1 MDRTPEDSSNAHAH
15 AGLAL
20 ARIVSAPEL
29 IGELTRDIIPAL
41 LMELAALRLTLA
53 ASLENSHRP
62 DVGLPHDHLL
72 TVEQAAQQLSVSRDW
87 LYRHSRSLPFVVRQG
102 RLLRFS
108 AKGIDEY
115 LRCQV
120 SGKSR

>member
-29 IGELTRDIIPAL
+29 IGELPRDIIPAL
-41 LMELAALRLTLA
+41 LMELAALQLSLA
-53 ASLENSHRP
+53 ASLENSYRP
-62 DVGLPHDHLL
+62 DVGMPRDHLL
-72 TVEQAAQQLSVSRDW
+72 TVEQAAGQLSVSRDW

-102 RLLRFS
+102 RLCRFS
-108 AKGIDEY
+108 TKGIDEY

-120 SGKSR
+120 RGKSR

>member
-29 IGELTRDIIPAL
+29 IGELPRDIIPAL
-41 LMELAALRLTLA
+41 LMELAALQLSLA
-53 ASLENSHRP
+53 ASLEKPHGP
-62 DVGLPHDHLL
+62 GLALTRDHLL
-72 TVEQAAQQLSVSRDW
+72 TIEQAAQQLSVSRDW

>member
-29 IGELTRDIIPAL
+29 IGELPRDIIPAL
-41 LMELAALRLTLA
+41 LMELAALQLSLA
-53 ASLENSHRP
+53 ASLENSYRP
-62 DVGLPHDHLL
+62 DVGMPHDHLL
-72 TVEQAAQQLSVSRDW
+72 TVEQAAGQLSVSRDW

-108 AKGIDEY
+108 TKGIDEY

-120 SGKSR
+120 RGKSR